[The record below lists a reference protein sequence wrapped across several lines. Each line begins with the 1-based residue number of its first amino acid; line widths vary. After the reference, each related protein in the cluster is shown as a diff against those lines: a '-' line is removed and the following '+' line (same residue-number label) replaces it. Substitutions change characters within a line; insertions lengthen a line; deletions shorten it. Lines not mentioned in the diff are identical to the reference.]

1 MLILPNRGQL
11 KTVLEDLVSQDRT
24 AKVFFFPLLAA
35 LGTLI
40 TVTSAKATTGRVRT
54 IRSDRVMRMA
64 STSVRAIISI
74 HKITAAKGILF
85 VLCVRTYSSLLL
97 ERICNPLQLNIR
109 IFNPNEL
116 LPVGADL
123 QSAPIE
129 YKDLQSE

>member
-1 MLILPNRGQL
+1 
-11 KTVLEDLVSQDRT
+11 
-24 AKVFFFPLLAA
+24 
-35 LGTLI
+35 
-40 TVTSAKATTGRVRT
+40 
-54 IRSDRVMRMA
+54 MA

-116 LPVGADL
+116 LLTDL
-123 QSAPIE
+123 SLLALPTAISV
-129 YKDLQSE
+129 LPFLGLLVAA